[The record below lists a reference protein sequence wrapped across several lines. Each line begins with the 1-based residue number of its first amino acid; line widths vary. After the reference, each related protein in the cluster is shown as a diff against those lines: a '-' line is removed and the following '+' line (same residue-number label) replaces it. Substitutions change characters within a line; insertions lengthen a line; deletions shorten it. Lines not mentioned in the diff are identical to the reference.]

1 VRCCAAGAAGA
12 LYCPV
17 DAGIALIAGLGLRS
31 KRPSDLCATAN
42 NGAIARRRAA
52 VFAILIQNPT
62 FRTRISTL
70 ALCRFAARFT
80 IEKTLNFPIQSFIG
94 CN

>member
-1 VRCCAAGAAGA
+1 MRCCAAGADIGA
-12 LYCPV
+12 DCPV
-17 DAGIALIAGLGLRS
+17 VADAVLIAGLGLRS
-31 KRPSDLCATAN
+31 KRPPDLCAIAN

-62 FRTRISTL
+62 LRTRISTL

-80 IEKTLNFPIQSFIG
+80 IEKTLNFPIQSIIG